1 MTTRRGARAGILRWA
16 AAGVL
21 AAATG
26 LAGCSSDAGSQ
37 ATSADAA
44 LPESADRYS
53 QPEDMADESAA
64 LPEDLAA
71 SVGGADVDRSVIVS
85 GTVVLTADE
94 PIIVAGSIVTAVEGA
109 GGYVDGRSES
119 QGSGVDG
126 GGSDGDA
133 SEPERAWLT
142 VRVPPGEVQPMID
155 ALREIGEV
163 TSVDLTSSDVTKQVA
178 DLETRISAKRVAITR
193 LEELLTSAGTV
204 ADLLAVEGELT
215 TRQSELEQLLT
226 EQAGIDD
233 LTAMATLEISVY
245 ATDQA
250 PEQETEVTGFVGGLS
265 AGWDG
270 LLTALGATV
279 TVIGVLLPWAVLVGA
294 AGAVVLWTLRRRRR
308 PSSATSAQPRETVA
322 QPQETVAQP
331 QETVAQPQERAAEP
345 QDSTAQRL
353 GTGAEAPGSEK
364 A

>member
-16 AAGVL
+16 AVGVF
-21 AAATG
+21 AATTG
-26 LAGCSSDAGSQ
+26 LAGCSSGGGE

-44 LPESADRYS
+44 LPESACGYS
-53 QPEDMADESAA
+53 QPADAADESAA

-85 GTVVLTADE
+85 GTVVLTSDE
-94 PIIVAGSIVTAVEGA
+94 PITVAGSIVTAVEGA

-119 QGSGVDG
+119 QGAGADG
-126 GGSDGDA
+126 GGTDGEGR
-133 SEPERAWLT
+133 EPERAWLT

-193 LEELLTSAGTV
+193 LEELLSSAGTV

-215 TRQSELEQLLT
+215 TRQGELEQLLT

-250 PEQETEVTGFVGGLS
+250 PEQETEVAGFLGGLT
-265 AGWDG
+265 AGWSG

-279 TVIGVLLPWAVLVGA
+279 TVVGVLLPWAFLVGA
-294 AGAVVLWTLRRRRR
+294 VGAVVLWVLRRRRR
-308 PSSATSAQPRETVA
+308 SPRDSVA
-322 QPQETVAQP
+322 EGDTAAGGG
-331 QETVAQPQERAAEP
+331 TAAEP
-345 QDSTAQRL
+345 QA
-353 GTGAEAPGSEK
+353 SER

>member
-1 MTTRRGARAGILRWA
+1 MTTRRGAQAGILRWA
-16 AAGVL
+16 AVGVL

-44 LPESADRYS
+44 LPESVDSDS
-53 QPEDMADESAA
+53 QPGDAADESAA

-94 PIIVAGSIVTAVEGA
+94 PITVAGSIVTAVEGA

-119 QGSGVDG
+119 QGSGV
-126 GGSDGDA
+126 DGDA

-294 AGAVVLWTLRRRRR
+294 VGAVVLWTLRRRRR
-308 PSSATSAQPRETVA
+308 SSGAVPA
-322 QPQETVAQP
+322 
-331 QETVAQPQERAAEP
+331 ERGTASEGDAAAE
-345 QDSTAQRL
+345 QQA
-353 GTGAEAPGSEK
+353 SEK
-364 A
+364 D